1 MLKREHVQF
10 FFKYNTPLMEHHGKI
25 IVNQYIKPEMTSDI
39 CFVKINSGNN
49 YVADL
54 SIIFLNIIF
63 PQSCDLEH

>member
-1 MLKREHVQF
+1 
-10 FFKYNTPLMEHHGKI
+10 MEHHGKI

-39 CFVKINSGNN
+39 CFVKMNSGNN

-63 PQSCDLEH
+63 RNLVIWSTNTVAILTPIFVELSNW

>member
-1 MLKREHVQF
+1 
-10 FFKYNTPLMEHHGKI
+10 MEHHDKI